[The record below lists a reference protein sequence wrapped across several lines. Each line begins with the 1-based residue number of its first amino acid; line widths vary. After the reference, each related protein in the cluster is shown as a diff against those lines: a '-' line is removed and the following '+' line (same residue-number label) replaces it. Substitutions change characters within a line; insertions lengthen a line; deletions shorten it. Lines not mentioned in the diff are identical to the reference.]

1 MGTNIPRPTLR
12 PPTPPELNL
21 SKNLPTNCP
30 NCNAPITGGIC
41 EYCGTHFLG
50 MDMAKE
56 KDQTAYI
63 VKSDKVLSSEELR
76 AFQDSLKTFSETAY
90 NFGILKTTR

>member
-12 PPTPPELNL
+12 PPTPPE
-21 SKNLPTNCP
+21 LPTNCP

-41 EYCGTHFLG
+41 EYCGTHFFG

-63 VKSDKVLSSEELR
+63 VKSDRVLTSEEVKSI
-76 AFQDSLKTFSETAY
+76 QDSLKKFSETAY
-90 NFGILKTTR
+90 NFGILITR